1 MPIVFSEILM
11 HPGDLISTSL
21 LLSQIFLGQEEGK
34 KKKKLEA
41 SSCSEVTKIIYSI
54 NLMSSKLI
62 YFPSDVLGV

>member
-21 LLSQIFLGQEEGK
+21 LLSQIFLGQEEG